1 MCVVSMVIDHYRENS
16 WPGRPPSWPW
26 SDPMPRPDPMPS
38 PMPNREVAE
47 LRREVEELKDLIRKA
62 KDIDAA
68 TGQPD
73 CEMDEKVEFV
83 KQIADYLGVDL
94 EDVFDPA

>member
-1 MCVVSMVIDHYRENS
+1 MCLVSTVIDDYRARWAEPVW
-16 WPGRPPSWPW
+16 WPPPVPT
-26 SDPMPRPDPMPS
+26 
-38 PMPNREVAE
+38 PNYEVAE

-68 TGQPD
+68 AGQPD